1 MEGDAAARPNFGP
14 GLQGPQGLP
23 MAVAWPEVQEVPQLA
38 PVPMPAWSSQTELPM
53 WGEDWTRRRP
63 PRAPRLAT
71 DSIYNAQPS
80 ISELHPAVYPFTRA
94 STEGVHPAAPC
105 GDIPITGLAA
115 RLAAHRLPGSPGK
128 GKNADRLSLDDP
140 ACEPL
145 QLLQLSQIASLT

>member
-94 STEGVHPAAPC
+94 STEGVS
-105 GDIPITGLAA
+105 DL
-115 RLAAHRLPGSPGK
+115 LE
-128 GKNADRLSLDDP
+128 LSFKVTRREMLNSMV
-140 ACEPL
+140 PL
-145 QLLQLSQIASLT
+145 FLSNLY